1 MNKKFTEEK
10 IIKILKE
17 QESGIR
23 VEDLCRQYGVGQS
36 TFYAWKAK
44 YAGLEINEAK
54 RLRELEAEN
63 GKLKRMLAD
72 AMLDNVA
79 LKDVISKKW

>member
-63 GKLKRMLAD
+63 SKLKRMLAD